1 MGDSVTSAPRRIGD
15 VGTGYVGLTTG
26 ACLASLGHVVV
37 CGDIDPRKVEVL
49 NGGGV
54 PIVEEGLEARVAESV
69 AAGRLAFVVGSQAA
83 AADADRSGIG
93 PSHRH

>member
-1 MGDSVTSAPRRIGD
+1 MGDSVTSAPMRIGV

-49 NGGGV
+49 
-54 PIVEEGLEARVAESV
+54 AEIQNLG
-69 AAGRLAFVVGSQAA
+69 ATPRDFVFDVLDFSSCHVTSTAPCCEQV
-83 AADADRSGIG
+83 S
-93 PSHRH
+93 S